1 MDNLD
6 DNLKI
11 TRSTEIGEVIDYAI
25 RVYEKHTLNDLTKER
40 IREYAINVFEHSNN
54 VHSYLDKLGISI
66 KNFKEQYEIETPHD
80 LAGEGNKL
88 EWEVMR
94 GFIYTEKEKEND
106 SKKKGIFEEALK
118 RHRIQMHHQ
127 MWNDDKSPDE
137 WLKYGAID
145 AVCSLLEDRRHQGGS
160 HTWKEIQD
168 IINYEQ
174 RSEHQ
179 TYWMNW
185 AVEEMKKVTP
195 LLKNLEIWISSL
207 LQGNNKSSEEK
218 NNSSN

>member
-6 DNLKI
+6 EKLRVTSETTKD
-11 TRSTEIGEVIDYAI
+11 EVIKYA
-25 RVYEKHTLNDLTKER
+25 VSLWDKYEPKDLTKEEV
-40 IREYAINVFEHSNN
+40 IKYAGDTWEHSKS
-54 VHSYLDKLGISI
+54 VHYYLDKLGISI
-66 KNFKEQYEIETPHD
+66 KKFKKQYEIETPHD